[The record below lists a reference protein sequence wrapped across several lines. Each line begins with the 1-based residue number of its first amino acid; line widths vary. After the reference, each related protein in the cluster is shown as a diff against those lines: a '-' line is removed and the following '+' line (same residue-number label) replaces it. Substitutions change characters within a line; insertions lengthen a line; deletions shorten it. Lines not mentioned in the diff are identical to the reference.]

1 MTELADKT
9 KVAIEARD
17 GRVILQFSKPTQT
30 LVMEPGEA
38 FPIAEGMARAAH
50 SARYPHEKLT
60 DGSYIATQ
68 VRARVTENIRDAMV
82 ARAAIVMGNLY
93 QKKWTPAKA
102 ALEIVDVVLAMAQ
115 GREV

>member
-9 KVAIEARD
+9 RIVIEARD
-17 GRVILQFSKPTQT
+17 GQVILQFSKPTQN

-38 FPIAEGMARAAH
+38 FPVAEGMARAAH
-50 SARYPHEKLT
+50 SARYPNEKLP
-60 DGSYIATQ
+60 DGSYLAQQ
-68 VRARVTENIRDAMV
+68 VRARVTEQLRDAMV

-102 ALEIVDVVLAMAQ
+102 ALEVVDVVLSMAQ